1 MSAPVEAQAHSAI
14 RQCAS
19 AHLLKDGMTLCPFAV
34 IIFATIPFISRLN
47 LPAKSAVGCIRLRAV
62 LNFHGLSSA
71 ARAVV
76 AVEAAATCIRHN
88 GCILFSP
95 HSGIGVYAPVIPRSA

>member
-1 MSAPVEAQAHSAI
+1 
-14 RQCAS
+14 
-19 AHLLKDGMTLCPFAV
+19 MTLCAWTSGI
-34 IIFATIPFISRLN
+34 IIFATIPLN
-47 LPAKSAVGCIRLRAV
+47 FPVKLPAKPAAGCICLRRV
-62 LNFHGLSSA
+62 LNFRGLSSA

>member
-1 MSAPVEAQAHSAI
+1 VRLCFAI
-14 RQCAS
+14 
-19 AHLLKDGMTLCPFAV
+19 
-34 IIFATIPFISRLN
+34 IIFATIPFVLLAIL
-47 LPAKSAVGCIRLRAV
+47 LIKSAAGCIRLRAV

-95 HSGIGVYAPVIPRSA
+95 HSGIGVYAPVFSRSA